1 MPGLRHVYTR
11 HVSGMPKKYLYNGM
25 NGVRRTLTRVKIN
38 LDMVYR
44 THRIHR
50 IFTET
55 SIIRTTYLSCI
66 EILAKGLYP
75 SALRNRQRVYK
86 LIPSTATCPTFVN
99 VAHIPSRVGK
109 PSSDH
114 YAWWT
119 SVCTTIIHGGVNFI
133 SLGADSPK
141 SPIKLTAGV

>member
-1 MPGLRHVYTR
+1 MY
-11 HVSGMPKKYLYNGM
+11 
-25 NGVRRTLTRVKIN
+25 GVRRTLTRVKRNLDMIRTLDKEIRTMARTLTSVKIN
-38 LDMVYR
+38 LDTVYR

-86 LIPSTATCPTFVN
+86 LIPSTATYPEFVN
-99 VAHIPSRVGK
+99 VVHIPSR
-109 PSSDH
+109 
-114 YAWWT
+114 
-119 SVCTTIIHGGVNFI
+119 GG
-133 SLGADSPK
+133 
-141 SPIKLTAGV
+141 